1 MNKFEK
7 EKSIWDP
14 SGNIE
19 RCKAWKPLHKKKESE
34 NTGIRKRKQWKERIT
49 AAGRL
54 MSGLLYP
61 PHCPVC
67 DTILPLNGAKICS
80 VCEKTLP
87 WVVQPCCMKCGKMI
101 GDPGKE
107 YCDDCL
113 RVRHVYDQGKA
124 FFQYTGRLRASVGR
138 IKSGSRREYL
148 DYYADIMA
156 ECGQKWLTLW
166 KPDVIIPVP
175 MYWKK
180 KNRRGYNQSEILAE
194 KISRRTGISVMANA
208 VRKVRDTRAQ
218 KELTTAD
225 RRKNLKGAFELQREL
240 SDIRTVLIIDDIYT
254 TGSTVDELA
263 KTLKREGVLR
273 VYFLT
278 LCIGKG
284 KKAIYIDGKM

>member
-1 MNKFEK
+1 MNRFEK
-7 EKSIWDP
+7 EKSIWNS
-14 SGNIE
+14 SGDTGS
-19 RCKAWKPLHKKKESE
+19 CKAWKSSYKKKEPE
-34 NTGIRKRKQWKERIT
+34 NTGIRKRKQWEERIS

-54 MSGLLYP
+54 LSGLLYP

-67 DTILPLNGAKICS
+67 DAILPLNGAKICS
-80 VCEKTLP
+80 TCEENLP

-101 GDPGKE
+101 GVPGKE

-113 RVRHVYDQGKA
+113 QVRHVYDQGRA
-124 FFQYTGRLRASVGR
+124 IFQYTGKLRASVSR

-166 KPDVIIPVP
+166 NPDVIIPVP

-218 KELTTAD
+218 KELATAD
-225 RRKNLKGAFELQREL
+225 RRKNLRGAFELQREL
-240 SDIRTVLIIDDIYT
+240 PDVRTALIIDDIYT

-263 KTLKREGVLR
+263 GTLKKGGVMR
-273 VYFLT
+273 VYFLA

-284 KKAIYIDGKM
+284 KKAIYIDEKM